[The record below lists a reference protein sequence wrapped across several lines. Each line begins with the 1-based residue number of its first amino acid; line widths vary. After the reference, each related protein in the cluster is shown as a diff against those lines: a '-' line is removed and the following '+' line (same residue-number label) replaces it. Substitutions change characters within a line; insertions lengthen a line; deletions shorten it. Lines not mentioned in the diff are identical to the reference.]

1 MSEIITKF
9 ALRFFRNVFYAI
21 SNDMKKLN
29 NPFVTYGYKG
39 PEYFCDRDAETQA
52 IITALHNERNITL
65 VAPRRMGKTCL
76 IHHVF
81 NQIEQ
86 TQPDVRC
93 FYVDIFPSKNM
104 QQMVQAMARAI
115 LGKLD
120 NPSQNALHKVTQFF
134 SRFRPTI
141 TYDEISGAPTVSL
154 DIAPNEERNT
164 LKQIFEYMRQ
174 SGIRCYVAID
184 EFQQILNYNDTGVEA
199 LIRSYIQFL
208 PNVYFIFA
216 GSQHHVLEQMFSSVN
231 RPFFQS
237 TQMMHLGPLD
247 ESKYRDFANSFFVEQ
262 NREISAELFHKL
274 YEMMHG
280 VTWYVHAVL
289 NRIYQENEQSITPDF
304 IEQIIE
310 QLVNE
315 QAYVFQ
321 NYYSAMTT
329 NQAAIAVA
337 IAHEQLVKKPLSQ
350 DFISRHKLPS
360 PSSVQAAL
368 EKLEW
373 NQTVMH
379 DTSGYYIY
387 DQFFAQWLS
396 TL

>member
-1 MSEIITKF
+1 
-9 ALRFFRNVFYAI
+9 
-21 SNDMKKLN
+21 MKALN

-39 PEYFCDRDAETQA
+39 PEYFCDREQETKS

-65 VAPRRMGKTCL
+65 VAPRRMGKTGL

-93 FYVDIFPSKNM
+93 FYVDIFPTKNL

-120 NPSQNALHKVTQFF
+120 SPSQTAMRKVTQFF
-134 SRFRPTI
+134 GRFRPTV
-141 TYDEISGAPTVSL
+141 TYDEITGTPTVSL

-164 LKQIFEYMRQ
+164 LKQIFEYMHQ
-174 SGIRCYVAID
+174 SGVRCYVAID
-184 EFQQILNYNDTGVEA
+184 EFQQILQYSDTGIEA

-247 ESKYRDFANSFFVEQ
+247 ESKYRQFANDFFKVQ
-262 NREISAELFHKL
+262 NREISTKLFHQL
-274 YEMMHG
+274 YETMHG

-289 NRIYQENEQSITPDF
+289 NRVYQEAEKPITQKLIDQVMRELVEEQSP
-304 IEQIIE
+304 
-310 QLVNE
+310 
-315 QAYVFQ
+315 VFQ
-321 NYYSAMTT
+321 NYYNAMTV
-329 NQAAIAVA
+329 NQAAVAVA
-337 IAHEQLVKKPLSQ
+337 IAREQKVAKPLSQ
-350 DFISRHKLPS
+350 DFIAHYRLPS
-360 PSSVQAAL
+360 PSSVQTSL
-368 EKLEW
+368 EKLEA
-373 NQTVMH
+373 NQIVLRNS
-379 DTSGYYIY
+379 DGYFIY
-387 DQFFAQWLS
+387 DHFFAMWLRD
-396 TL
+396 LV

>member
-1 MSEIITKF
+1 
-9 ALRFFRNVFYAI
+9 
-21 SNDMKKLN
+21 MKALN

-39 PEYFCDRDAETQA
+39 PEYFCDREQETKS

-65 VAPRRMGKTCL
+65 VAPRRMGKTGL

-93 FYVDIFPSKNM
+93 FYVDIFPTKNL

-120 NPSQNALHKVTQFF
+120 SPSQTAMRKVTQFF
-134 SRFRPTI
+134 GRFRPTV
-141 TYDEISGAPTVSL
+141 TYDEITGTPTVSL

-164 LKQIFEYMRQ
+164 LKQIFEYMHQ

-184 EFQQILNYNDTGVEA
+184 EFQQILQYSDTGIEA

-247 ESKYRDFANSFFVEQ
+247 ESKYRQFANDFFKVQ
-262 NREISAELFHKL
+262 NREISTKLFHQL
-274 YEMMHG
+274 YETMHG

-289 NRIYQENEQSITPDF
+289 NRVYQEAEKPITHKLIDQVMRGLVEEQSP
-304 IEQIIE
+304 
-310 QLVNE
+310 
-315 QAYVFQ
+315 VFQ
-321 NYYSAMTT
+321 NYYNVMTV
-329 NQAAIAVA
+329 NQAAVAVA
-337 IAHEQLVKKPLSQ
+337 IAREQKVAKPLSQ
-350 DFISRHKLPS
+350 DFIARYKLPS
-360 PSSVQAAL
+360 PSSVQTSL
-368 EKLEW
+368 EKLEE
-373 NQTVMH
+373 NQIIQH
-379 DTSGYYIY
+379 NTSGYFIY
-387 DQFFAQWLS
+387 DHFFAQWLRS
-396 TL
+396 LS

>member
-1 MSEIITKF
+1 
-9 ALRFFRNVFYAI
+9 
-21 SNDMKKLN
+21 MKALN

-39 PEYFCDRDAETQA
+39 PEYFCDREQETKS

-65 VAPRRMGKTCL
+65 VAPRRMGKTGL

-81 NQIEQ
+81 NQIDQ

-93 FYVDIFPSKNM
+93 FYVDIFPTKNL

-120 NPSQNALHKVTQFF
+120 SPSQTAMRKVSQFF
-134 SRFRPTI
+134 GRFRPTV
-141 TYDEISGAPTVSL
+141 TYDEITGTPTVSL

-164 LKQIFEYMRQ
+164 LKQIFEYMHQ
-174 SGIRCYVAID
+174 SGVRCYVAID
-184 EFQQILNYNDTGVEA
+184 EFQQILQYSDTGIEA

-247 ESKYRDFANSFFVEQ
+247 ESKYRKFANDFFKVQ
-262 NREISAELFHKL
+262 DREISTKLFHQL
-274 YEMMHG
+274 YETMHG

-289 NRIYQENEQSITPDF
+289 NRVYQEVEKPITQRLIDKVVRELVEEQSP
-304 IEQIIE
+304 
-310 QLVNE
+310 
-315 QAYVFQ
+315 VFQ
-321 NYYSAMTT
+321 NYYNVMTV
-329 NQAAIAVA
+329 NQAAVAVA
-337 IAHEQLVKKPLSQ
+337 IAREQKVAKPLSQ
-350 DFISRHKLPS
+350 DFIARYRLPS
-360 PSSVQAAL
+360 PSSVQTSL
-368 EKLEW
+368 EKLEA
-373 NQTVMH
+373 NQIVLRNS
-379 DTSGYYIY
+379 DGYFIY
-387 DQFFAQWLS
+387 DHFFAMWLRN
-396 TL
+396 LA

>member
-1 MSEIITKF
+1 
-9 ALRFFRNVFYAI
+9 
-21 SNDMKKLN
+21 MKALN

-39 PEYFCDRDAETQA
+39 PEYFCDREQETKS

-65 VAPRRMGKTCL
+65 VAPRRMGKTGL

-93 FYVDIFPSKNM
+93 FYVDIFPTKNL

-120 NPSQNALHKVTQFF
+120 SPSQTAMCKVTLFF
-134 SRFRPTI
+134 GRFRPTV
-141 TYDEISGAPTVSL
+141 TYDEITGTPTVSL

-164 LKQIFEYMRQ
+164 LKQIFEYMHQ
-174 SGIRCYVAID
+174 SGVRCYVAID
-184 EFQQILNYNDTGVEA
+184 EFQQILQYSDTGIEA

-247 ESKYRDFANSFFVEQ
+247 ESKYRQFANDFFKVQ
-262 NREISAELFHKL
+262 NREISTKLFHQL
-274 YEMMHG
+274 YETMHG

-289 NRIYQENEQSITPDF
+289 NRVYQEAEKPITHKLIDQVMRELVEEQSP
-304 IEQIIE
+304 
-310 QLVNE
+310 
-315 QAYVFQ
+315 VFQ
-321 NYYSAMTT
+321 NYYNVMTV
-329 NQAAIAVA
+329 NQAAVAVA
-337 IAHEQLVKKPLSQ
+337 IAREQKVAKPLSQ
-350 DFISRHKLPS
+350 DLIARYKLPS
-360 PSSVQAAL
+360 PSSVQTSL
-368 EKLEW
+368 EKLEE
-373 NQTVMH
+373 NQIIQH
-379 DTSGYYIY
+379 NTSGYFIY
-387 DQFFAQWLS
+387 DHFFAQWLRS
-396 TL
+396 LS

>member
-1 MSEIITKF
+1 
-9 ALRFFRNVFYAI
+9 
-21 SNDMKKLN
+21 MKTLN

-39 PEYFCDRDAETQA
+39 PEYFCDREQETKS

-65 VAPRRMGKTCL
+65 VAPRRMGKTGL

-93 FYVDIFPSKNM
+93 FYVDIFPTKNL

-120 NPSQNALHKVTQFF
+120 SPSQTAMRKVTQFF
-134 SRFRPTI
+134 GRFRPTV
-141 TYDEISGAPTVSL
+141 TYDEITGVPTVSL

-184 EFQQILNYNDTGVEA
+184 EFQQILQYSDTGIEA

-247 ESKYRDFANSFFVEQ
+247 ESKYRQFANDFYKVQ
-262 NREISAELFHKL
+262 NREISTKLFHQL
-274 YEMMHG
+274 YETMHG

-289 NRIYQENEQSITPDF
+289 NRVYQEAEKPITHKLIDQVMRELVEEQSP
-304 IEQIIE
+304 
-310 QLVNE
+310 
-315 QAYVFQ
+315 VFQ
-321 NYYSAMTT
+321 NYYNAMTV
-329 NQAAIAVA
+329 NQAAVAVA
-337 IAHEQLVKKPLSQ
+337 IAREQKVAKPLSQ
-350 DFISRHKLPS
+350 DFIAHYRLPS
-360 PSSVQAAL
+360 PSSVQTSL
-368 EKLEW
+368 EKLEA
-373 NQTVMH
+373 NQIVLRNS
-379 DTSGYYIY
+379 DGYFIY
-387 DQFFAQWLS
+387 DHFFAMWLRN
-396 TL
+396 LA

>member
-1 MSEIITKF
+1 
-9 ALRFFRNVFYAI
+9 
-21 SNDMKKLN
+21 MKALN

-39 PEYFCDRDAETQA
+39 PEYFCDREQETKS

-65 VAPRRMGKTCL
+65 VAPRRMGKTGL

-93 FYVDIFPSKNM
+93 FYVDIFPTKNL

-120 NPSQNALHKVTQFF
+120 SPSQTAMRKVTQFF
-134 SRFRPTI
+134 GRFRPTV
-141 TYDEISGAPTVSL
+141 TYDEITGTPTVSL

-164 LKQIFEYMRQ
+164 LKQIFEYMHQ
-174 SGIRCYVAID
+174 SGVRCYVAID
-184 EFQQILNYNDTGVEA
+184 EFQQILQYSDTGIEA

-247 ESKYRDFANSFFVEQ
+247 ESKYRQFANDFFANQ
-262 NREISAELFHKL
+262 DREISTKLFHQL
-274 YEMMHG
+274 YETMHG

-289 NRIYQENEQSITPDF
+289 NRVYQEAEKPITQKLIDQVMRELVDEQVP
-304 IEQIIE
+304 
-310 QLVNE
+310 
-315 QAYVFQ
+315 VFQ
-321 NYYSAMTT
+321 NYYNAMTT
-329 NQAAIAVA
+329 NQVAVAVA
-337 IAHEQLVKKPLSQ
+337 IAREEKVAKPLSQ
-350 DFISRHKLPS
+350 DFIARYRLPS
-360 PSSVQAAL
+360 PSSVQTSL
-368 EKLEW
+368 EKLEA
-373 NQTVMH
+373 NQIVLH
-379 DTSGYYIY
+379 DTDGYYVY
-387 DQFFAQWLS
+387 DHFFAMWLRG
-396 TL
+396 LA

>member
-1 MSEIITKF
+1 
-9 ALRFFRNVFYAI
+9 
-21 SNDMKKLN
+21 MKTLN

-39 PEYFCDRDAETQA
+39 PEYFCDRERETKS

-65 VAPRRMGKTCL
+65 VAPRRMGKTGL

-93 FYVDIFPSKNM
+93 FYVDIFPTKNL

-120 NPSQNALHKVTQFF
+120 SPSQTAMRKVTQFF
-134 SRFRPTI
+134 GRFRPTV
-141 TYDEISGAPTVSL
+141 TYDEITGTPTVSL

-164 LKQIFEYMRQ
+164 LKQIFEYMHQ
-174 SGIRCYVAID
+174 SGARCYVAID
-184 EFQQILNYNDTGVEA
+184 EFQQILQYSDTGIEA

-208 PNVYFIFA
+208 HNVYFIFA

-247 ESKYRDFANSFFVEQ
+247 EAKYRKFANEFFSEQ
-262 NREISAELFHKL
+262 DREISTKQFHQL
-274 YEMMHG
+274 YDTMHG

-289 NRIYQENEQSITPDF
+289 NRLYQ
-304 IEQIIE
+304 
-310 QLVNE
+310 VNE
-315 QAYVFQ
+315 TPITQKLIDQVIGELVDEQTPVFQ
-321 NYYSAMTT
+321 NYYNAMTM
-329 NQAAIAVA
+329 NQAALAVA
-337 IAHEQLVKKPLSQ
+337 IAQENVVEKPLAK
-350 DFISRHKLPS
+350 DFISRYKLSS
-360 PSSVQAAL
+360 PSSVQVAL
-368 EKLEW
+368 EKLEDA
-373 NQTVMH
+373 QMVLH
-379 DTSGYYIY
+379 GEKGYYIY
-387 DQFFAQWLS
+387 DHFFAQWLRNLS
-396 TL
+396 

>member
-1 MSEIITKF
+1 
-9 ALRFFRNVFYAI
+9 
-21 SNDMKKLN
+21 MKALN

-39 PEYFCDRDAETQA
+39 PEYFCDREQETKS

-65 VAPRRMGKTCL
+65 VAPRRMGKTGL

-93 FYVDIFPSKNM
+93 FYVDIFPTKNL

-120 NPSQNALHKVTQFF
+120 SPSQTAMRKVTQFF
-134 SRFRPTI
+134 GRFRPTV
-141 TYDEISGAPTVSL
+141 TYDEITGTPTVSL

-164 LKQIFEYMRQ
+164 LKQIFEYMHQ
-174 SGIRCYVAID
+174 SGVRCYVAID
-184 EFQQILNYNDTGVEA
+184 EFQQILQYSDTGIEA

-247 ESKYRDFANSFFVEQ
+247 ESKYRQFANDFYKVQ
-262 NREISAELFHKL
+262 NREISTKLFHQL
-274 YEMMHG
+274 YETMHG
-280 VTWYVHAVL
+280 VTWYVHVVL
-289 NRIYQENEQSITPDF
+289 NRVYQEAEKPITQKLIDQVMRELVEEQSP
-304 IEQIIE
+304 
-310 QLVNE
+310 
-315 QAYVFQ
+315 VFQ
-321 NYYSAMTT
+321 NYYNAMTV
-329 NQAAIAVA
+329 NQAVVAVA
-337 IAHEQLVKKPLSQ
+337 IAHEQKVAKPLSQ
-350 DFISRHKLPS
+350 DFIARYRLPS
-360 PSSVQAAL
+360 PSSVQTSL
-368 EKLEW
+368 EKLEA
-373 NQTVMH
+373 NQIVLRNS
-379 DTSGYYIY
+379 DGYFIY
-387 DQFFAQWLS
+387 DHFFAMWLRD
-396 TL
+396 LV

>member
-1 MSEIITKF
+1 
-9 ALRFFRNVFYAI
+9 
-21 SNDMKKLN
+21 MKALN

-39 PEYFCDRDAETQA
+39 PEYFCDREQETKS

-65 VAPRRMGKTCL
+65 VAPRRMGKTGL

-93 FYVDIFPSKNM
+93 FYVDIFPTKNL

-120 NPSQNALHKVTQFF
+120 SPSQTAMRKVTQFF
-134 SRFRPTI
+134 GRFRPTV
-141 TYDEISGAPTVSL
+141 TYDEITGVPTVSL

-164 LKQIFEYMRQ
+164 LKQIFEYMHK
-174 SGIRCYVAID
+174 SGVRCYVAID
-184 EFQQILNYNDTGVEA
+184 EFQQILQYSDTGIEA

-247 ESKYRDFANSFFVEQ
+247 ESKYRQFANDFFKVQ
-262 NREISAELFHKL
+262 NREISTKLFHQL
-274 YEMMHG
+274 YETMHG

-289 NRIYQENEQSITPDF
+289 NRVYQEAEKPITQKLIDQVMRELVEEQSP
-304 IEQIIE
+304 
-310 QLVNE
+310 
-315 QAYVFQ
+315 VFQ
-321 NYYSAMTT
+321 NYYNAMTV
-329 NQAAIAVA
+329 NQAAVAVA
-337 IAHEQLVKKPLSQ
+337 IAREQKVAKPLSQ
-350 DFISRHKLPS
+350 DFMVRYRLPS
-360 PSSVQAAL
+360 PSSVQTSL
-368 EKLEW
+368 DKLET
-373 NQTVMH
+373 NQIVLRNS
-379 DTSGYYIY
+379 DGYFIY
-387 DQFFAQWLS
+387 DHFFAMWLRD
-396 TL
+396 LV

>member
-1 MSEIITKF
+1 
-9 ALRFFRNVFYAI
+9 
-21 SNDMKKLN
+21 MKALN

-39 PEYFCDRDAETQA
+39 PEYFCDREQETKS

-65 VAPRRMGKTCL
+65 VAPRRMGKTGL

-93 FYVDIFPSKNM
+93 FYVDIFPTKNL

-120 NPSQNALHKVTQFF
+120 SPSQTAMRKVTQFF
-134 SRFRPTI
+134 GRFRPTV
-141 TYDEISGAPTVSL
+141 TYDEITGVPTVSL

-164 LKQIFEYMRQ
+164 LKQIFEYMHQ
-174 SGIRCYVAID
+174 SGVRCYVAID
-184 EFQQILNYNDTGVEA
+184 EFQQILQYSDTGIEA

-247 ESKYRDFANSFFVEQ
+247 ESKYRQFANDFFKVQ
-262 NREISAELFHKL
+262 NREISTKLFHQL
-274 YEMMHG
+274 YETMHG

-289 NRIYQENEQSITPDF
+289 NRVYQEAEKPITHKLIDQVMRELVEEQSP
-304 IEQIIE
+304 
-310 QLVNE
+310 
-315 QAYVFQ
+315 VFQ
-321 NYYSAMTT
+321 NYYNVMTV
-329 NQAAIAVA
+329 NQAAVAVA
-337 IAHEQLVKKPLSQ
+337 IAREQKVAKPLSQ
-350 DFISRHKLPS
+350 DFIARYKLPS
-360 PSSVQAAL
+360 PSSVQTSL
-368 EKLEW
+368 EKLEE
-373 NQTVMH
+373 NQIIQH
-379 DTSGYYIY
+379 NTSGYFIY
-387 DQFFAQWLS
+387 DHFFAQWLRS
-396 TL
+396 LS

>member
-1 MSEIITKF
+1 
-9 ALRFFRNVFYAI
+9 
-21 SNDMKKLN
+21 MKALN

-39 PEYFCDRDAETQA
+39 PEYFCDREQETKS

-65 VAPRRMGKTCL
+65 VAPRRMGKTGL

-93 FYVDIFPSKNM
+93 FYVDIFPTKNL

-120 NPSQNALHKVTQFF
+120 SPSQTAMRKVTLFF
-134 SRFRPTI
+134 GRFRPTV
-141 TYDEISGAPTVSL
+141 TYDEITETPTVSL

-164 LKQIFEYMRQ
+164 LKQIFEYMHQ
-174 SGIRCYVAID
+174 SGVRCYVAID
-184 EFQQILNYNDTGVEA
+184 EFQQILQYSDTGIEA

-247 ESKYRDFANSFFVEQ
+247 ESKYRQFANDFFKVQ
-262 NREISAELFHKL
+262 NREISTKLFHQL
-274 YEMMHG
+274 YETMHG

-289 NRIYQENEQSITPDF
+289 NRVYQEAEKPITHKLIDQVMRELVEEQSP
-304 IEQIIE
+304 
-310 QLVNE
+310 
-315 QAYVFQ
+315 VFQ
-321 NYYSAMTT
+321 NYYNVMTV
-329 NQAAIAVA
+329 NQAAVAVA
-337 IAHEQLVKKPLSQ
+337 IAREQKVAKPLSQ
-350 DFISRHKLPS
+350 DFIARYRLPS
-360 PSSVQAAL
+360 PSSVQTSL
-368 EKLEW
+368 EKLEA
-373 NQTVMH
+373 NQIIQH
-379 DTSGYYIY
+379 NTSGYFIY
-387 DQFFAQWLS
+387 DHFFAQWLRS
-396 TL
+396 LS

>member
-1 MSEIITKF
+1 
-9 ALRFFRNVFYAI
+9 
-21 SNDMKKLN
+21 MKALN

-39 PEYFCDRDAETQA
+39 PEYFCDREQETKS

-65 VAPRRMGKTCL
+65 VAPRRMGKTGL

-93 FYVDIFPSKNM
+93 FYVDIFPTKNL

-120 NPSQNALHKVTQFF
+120 SPSQTAMRKVTQFF
-134 SRFRPTI
+134 GRFRPTV
-141 TYDEISGAPTVSL
+141 TYDEITGTPTVSL

-164 LKQIFEYMRQ
+164 LKQIFEYMHQ

-184 EFQQILNYNDTGVEA
+184 EFQQILQYSDTGIEA

-247 ESKYRDFANSFFVEQ
+247 ESKYRQFANDFFANQ
-262 NREISAELFHKL
+262 DREISTKLFHQL
-274 YEMMHG
+274 YETMHG
-280 VTWYVHAVL
+280 VTWYVHVVL
-289 NRIYQENEQSITPDF
+289 NRVYQEGEKPITHKLIDQVMRELVDEQVP
-304 IEQIIE
+304 
-310 QLVNE
+310 
-315 QAYVFQ
+315 VFQ
-321 NYYSAMTT
+321 NYYNAMTT
-329 NQAAIAVA
+329 NQVAVAVA
-337 IAHEQLVKKPLSQ
+337 IAREEKVAKPLSQ
-350 DFISRHKLPS
+350 DFIARYRLPS
-360 PSSVQAAL
+360 PSSVQTSL
-368 EKLEW
+368 KKLEE
-373 NQTVMH
+373 NQIIQH
-379 DTSGYYIY
+379 NTSGYFIY
-387 DQFFAQWLS
+387 DHFFAQWLRS
-396 TL
+396 LS

>member
-1 MSEIITKF
+1 
-9 ALRFFRNVFYAI
+9 
-21 SNDMKKLN
+21 MKALN

-39 PEYFCDRDAETQA
+39 PEYFCDREQETKS

-65 VAPRRMGKTCL
+65 VAPRRMGKTGL

-93 FYVDIFPSKNM
+93 FYVDIFPTKNL

-120 NPSQNALHKVTQFF
+120 SPSQTAMRKVTQFF
-134 SRFRPTI
+134 GRFRPTV
-141 TYDEISGAPTVSL
+141 TYDEITGAPTVSL

-164 LKQIFEYMRQ
+164 LKQIFEYMHQ
-174 SGIRCYVAID
+174 SGVRCYVAID
-184 EFQQILNYNDTGVEA
+184 EFQQILQYSDTGIEA

-247 ESKYRDFANSFFVEQ
+247 ESKYRQFANDFYKVQ
-262 NREISAELFHKL
+262 NREISTKLFHQL
-274 YEMMHG
+274 YETMHG

-289 NRIYQENEQSITPDF
+289 NRVYQEAEKPITHKLIDQVMR
-304 IEQIIE
+304 E
-310 QLVNE
+310 LVEE
-315 QAYVFQ
+315 QAPVFQ
-321 NYYSAMTT
+321 NYYNAMTV
-329 NQAAIAVA
+329 NQAAVAVA
-337 IAHEQLVKKPLSQ
+337 IAREQKVAKPLSQ
-350 DFISRHKLPS
+350 DFIAHYRLPS
-360 PSSVQAAL
+360 PSSVQTSL
-368 EKLEW
+368 EKLEA
-373 NQTVMH
+373 NQIVLRNS
-379 DTSGYYIY
+379 DGYFIY
-387 DQFFAQWLS
+387 DHFFAMWLRD
-396 TL
+396 LV

>member
-1 MSEIITKF
+1 
-9 ALRFFRNVFYAI
+9 
-21 SNDMKKLN
+21 MKTLN

-39 PEYFCDRDAETQA
+39 PEYFCDREQETKS

-65 VAPRRMGKTCL
+65 VAPRRMGKTGL

-93 FYVDIFPSKNM
+93 FYVDIFPTKNL

-120 NPSQNALHKVTQFF
+120 SPSQTAMRKVTQFF
-134 SRFRPTI
+134 GRFRPTV
-141 TYDEISGAPTVSL
+141 TYDEITGTPTVSL

-164 LKQIFEYMRQ
+164 LKQIFEYMHQ
-174 SGIRCYVAID
+174 SGVRCYVAID
-184 EFQQILNYNDTGVEA
+184 EFQQILQYSDTGIEA

-247 ESKYRDFANSFFVEQ
+247 ESKYREFANDFFKVQ
-262 NREISAELFHKL
+262 GREISAKLFHQL
-274 YEMMHG
+274 YETMHG

-289 NRIYQENEQSITPDF
+289 NRVYQEVEKPITQKLID
-304 IEQIIE
+304 
-310 QLVNE
+310 QLMRELVEE
-315 QAYVFQ
+315 QAPVFQ
-321 NYYSAMTT
+321 NYYNAMTV
-329 NQAAIAVA
+329 NQAAVAAA
-337 IAHEQLVKKPLSQ
+337 IAHEQKVAKPLSQ
-350 DFISRHKLPS
+350 DFIARYRLPS
-360 PSSVQAAL
+360 PSSVQTSL
-368 EKLEW
+368 EKLEV
-373 NQTVMH
+373 NQIVLRNS
-379 DTSGYYIY
+379 DGYFIY
-387 DQFFAQWLS
+387 DHFFAMWLRD
-396 TL
+396 LV

>member
-1 MSEIITKF
+1 
-9 ALRFFRNVFYAI
+9 
-21 SNDMKKLN
+21 MKALN

-39 PEYFCDRDAETQA
+39 PEYFCDREQETKS

-65 VAPRRMGKTCL
+65 VAPRRMGKTGL

-93 FYVDIFPSKNM
+93 FYVDIFPTKNL

-120 NPSQNALHKVTQFF
+120 SPSQTAMRKVTQFF
-134 SRFRPTI
+134 GRFRPTV
-141 TYDEISGAPTVSL
+141 TYDEITGTPTVSL

-164 LKQIFEYMRQ
+164 LKQIFEYMHQ

-184 EFQQILNYNDTGVEA
+184 EFQQILQYSDTGIEA

-247 ESKYRDFANSFFVEQ
+247 ESKYRQFANDFFANQ
-262 NREISAELFHKL
+262 DREISTKLFHQL
-274 YEMMHG
+274 YETMHG

-289 NRIYQENEQSITPDF
+289 NRVYQEAEKPITQKLIDQVMRELVDEQVP
-304 IEQIIE
+304 
-310 QLVNE
+310 
-315 QAYVFQ
+315 VFQ
-321 NYYSAMTT
+321 NYYNAMTT
-329 NQAAIAVA
+329 NQVAVAVA
-337 IAHEQLVKKPLSQ
+337 IAREEKVAKPLSQ
-350 DFISRHKLPS
+350 DFIARYRLPS
-360 PSSVQAAL
+360 PSSVQTSL
-368 EKLEW
+368 EKLEA
-373 NQTVMH
+373 NQIVLH
-379 DTSGYYIY
+379 DTDGYYVY
-387 DQFFAQWLS
+387 DHFFAMWLRG
-396 TL
+396 LA